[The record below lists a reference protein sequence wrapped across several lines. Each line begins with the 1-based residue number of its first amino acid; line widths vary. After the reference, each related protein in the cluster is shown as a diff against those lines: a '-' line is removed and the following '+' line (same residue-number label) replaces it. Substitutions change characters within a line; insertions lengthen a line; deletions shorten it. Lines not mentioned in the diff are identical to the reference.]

1 MVSKYKELNNFLADL
16 AVMNIKI
23 HNLHWNVVG
32 MEFKAVH
39 KMTEKLYEMIQEQFD
54 EVAEII
60 KMHNQFPFAQ
70 ITDYQNNTNIEE
82 IESRPYQTDEVL
94 EILNNDYDKII
105 NQAKKVREEA
115 DKQDDFL
122 IVNLMEDYLKIYAKN
137 SWMMKAMLEEEPRDF
152 E

>member
-1 MVSKYKELNNFLADL
+1 MVSKYKELNIFLADL

-32 MEFKAVH
+32 MEFKAIH
-39 KMTEKLYEMIQEQFD
+39 KMTEKLYEMMQEQFD

-60 KMHNQFPFAQ
+60 KMHNQFPFAR